1 MLKSHLF
8 HVEASVYAKI
18 NRGTFW
24 HVYIPIKLDDDVEL
38 VYRSEE
44 IHDMMNKDY
53 ALYKNAVKHFCQVLN
68 VPPNRVEIINIKNRM
83 NELNNTIKLNE

>member
-8 HVEASVYAKI
+8 HIEANVYDRKHK
-18 NRGTFW
+18 G
-24 HVYIPIKLDDDVEL
+24 VYRDVLIPTKLDDDVEL

-53 ALYKNAVKHFCQVLN
+53 TLYKNVVKHFCQVLN
-68 VPPNRVEIINIKNRM
+68 VPHNRIEVTKIYKIHNHLIVN
-83 NELNNTIKLNE
+83 

>member
-8 HVEASVYAKI
+8 HIEANVYDSKHKRSI
-18 NRGTFW
+18 LGDL
-24 HVYIPIKLDDDVEL
+24 IPTKLDDDVEL

-44 IHDMMNKDY
+44 IHDMMNKGY

-68 VPPNRVEIINIKNRM
+68 IPSNKVEVTKIYKIHNHLIVN
-83 NELNNTIKLNE
+83 

>member
-8 HVEASVYAKI
+8 HIECFVNQVMPIHKSRPNTVSV
-18 NRGTFW
+18 
-24 HVYIPIKLDDDVEL
+24 PIKFDDDVEL
-38 VYRSEE
+38 VYCTEE

-68 VPPNRVEIINIKNRM
+68 VPPSKVEITKIYKIHNHLIVN
-83 NELNNTIKLNE
+83 

>member
-8 HVEASVYAKI
+8 HVEANVI
-18 NRGTFW
+18 NKLHKGTYW
-24 HVYIPIKLDDDVEL
+24 DVYIPIKLDDDVEL

-53 ALYKNAVKHFCQVLN
+53 TLYKNAIKHFCQVLN
-68 VPPNRVEIINIKNRM
+68 VPPSKVEVTKIYKIHNHLIVD
-83 NELNNTIKLNE
+83 